1 MKLYQETVRADNN
14 FGHVEQCT
22 VQAGPK
28 LFAML
33 SEKLYSEPLVA
44 VSRELAANA
53 LDAHREA
60 GTLDT
65 PIQITL
71 PHTFNTE
78 FKIRDFGTGMTDE
91 RIRTVWSTWLNSDK
105 NDDDDAIGGWGIGGK
120 VGYHVAD
127 TFSIRTWVNGVRRAY
142 SAFKDDRG
150 IPSIALLEEVGDI
163 EPNGVEITIPIPRE
177 QIYNFVTASHKGL
190 RYFPAG
196 SFVYT
201 NEDCTPPEVNYVYKG
216 KLCGLRKDEGYS
228 SVANIVMGPIAYRL
242 DPDLVLD
249 YLKTHCTLGKDFNY
263 GELLRSSID
272 LFVPQNS
279 VMPHPNREQLEY
291 NSLTKKT
298 IAFLLP
304 HVVKELSDE
313 LLGNLDIDGFPTLYE
328 LQTRCFTILN
338 NLPRPIYSHL
348 PAFKDLDAALRKR
361 FHATINSFS
370 TMNLF
375 ATLEEEERPDIYA
388 LSKEAHGLTTWEIHS
403 TPRFAR
409 TISKDPVLVWLPKP
423 ASSYVGPGRM
433 NASAAIWSALC
444 KDGTHDIASIFLL
457 GDSQSDREIINRLFG
472 PAVTQYEFDSFDT
485 DIGVDDIPASTFIT
499 LPAYRPATQGR
510 YNAPAPPRPVEL
522 LKIDPF
528 NLGQLRTR
536 DMPNVSSDMLETLDA
551 ASTCYVYTT
560 SRELT
565 NDDYA
570 AVKELQFIYSQIE
583 HPLRIMVQ
591 RKLLCPQVLD
601 KLHPTLVGVQSSMT
615 KRVRQQVAYAFPS
628 LRDYLQQLK
637 DLLFKDDFIWE
648 DIYLVYRLQ
657 KRNFNFDRLTDVHKM
672 AGRYLDRYY
681 HEVPL
686 TKLLDDHARV
696 PGYIQTLA
704 KTLSEHQMLKIALN
718 NKRLSPLLKEGR
730 RQAAEIN
737 TIISQYSILKTAMA
751 LFVEPYSYYNR
762 GGYYDNL
769 IDPSNKEKRHLL
781 YRFINQVHRTTIY
794 NAIIPHTGETH
805 GTTSLLPSNHQEQR
819 DRFPRWPLQNRLS
832 ARPAIRSGLQTCG

>member
-1 MKLYQETVRADNN
+1 MKLYQEPVRADNN

-142 SAFKDDRG
+142 NAFKDDRG
-150 IPSIALLEEVGDI
+150 IPSIALLEEIGDP
-163 EPNGVEITIPIPRE
+163 EPNGVEITIPIPRD
-177 QIYNFVTASHKGL
+177 QIYNFIAASQRGL

-196 SFVYT
+196 SFVFT
-201 NEDCTPPEVNYVYKG
+201 NEDHDPPEINYLYKG

-228 SVANIVMGPIAYRL
+228 SFANVIMGPIAYRL
-242 DPDLVLD
+242 DPSLVDD
-249 YLKTHCTLGKDFNY
+249 YLKTHCSLGKDFNY

-291 NSLTKKT
+291 NPLTKKT

-304 HVVKELSDE
+304 HIVKELSDE
-313 LLGNLDIDGFPTLYE
+313 LLGDLDIDGFPTLYD
-328 LQTRCFTILN
+328 LQKRCYTVLN
-338 NLPRPIYSHL
+338 SLPRSIYSHI
-348 PAFKDLDAALRKR
+348 PAVKDLDMALRKR
-361 FHATINSFS
+361 FHMTINSFS

-375 ATLEEEERPDIYA
+375 ATLDDEERPDVYG

-403 TPRFAR
+403 TVRFSR
-409 TISKDPVLVWLPKP
+409 TIDKDPALVWLPKP
-423 ASSYVGPGRM
+423 ASAYVGQGRM
-433 NASAAIWSALC
+433 NVSAAIWSALC
-444 KDGTHDIASIFLL
+444 KDDTHKISSIFLL
-457 GDSQSDREIINRLFG
+457 SDSQSDREAINRLFG

-485 DIGVDDIPASTFIT
+485 SIGVDDIPANVFIT
-499 LPAYRPATQGR
+499 LPAYRPATQTR

-522 LKIDPF
+522 LRIDPF
-528 NLGQLRTR
+528 NLEQLRTR
-536 DMPNVSSDMLETLDA
+536 DMPNVSSDRLDVLDA
-551 ASTCYVYTT
+551 SSTCYVYTS

-565 NDDYA
+565 NEDYA
-570 AVKELQFIYSQIE
+570 AVQELRYIHSQIE
-583 HPLRIMVQ
+583 YPLRIMVQ
-591 RKLLCPQVLD
+591 RKFLGPQILD

-615 KRVRQQVAYAFPS
+615 KRVRQQVAYEFPS
-628 LRDYLQQLK
+628 LQDYLQQLK

-648 DIYLVYRLQ
+648 DIYLIYRLQ
-657 KRNFNFDRLTDVHKM
+657 KRKFNFDRLTDVHKM

-686 TKLLDDHARV
+686 TKLLDDHARI
-696 PGYIQTLA
+696 PGYMQTLA
-704 KTLSEHQMLKIALN
+704 KTFSEQRMVKLALSS
-718 NKRLSPLLKEGR
+718 KRLVPLVKEGR
-730 RQAAEIN
+730 RQAEEIN
-737 TIISQYSILKTAMA
+737 TIIGQYSILKTAMA
-751 LFVEPYSYYNR
+751 LFVDPYAYHR
-762 GGYYDNL
+762 QGYYDNL
-769 IDPSNKEKRHLL
+769 IDPYNKEKRHLL

-794 NAIIPHTGETH
+794 NAITPHTGETH
-805 GTTSLLPSNHQEQR
+805 GTISLLPSDHQEQR
-819 DRFPRWPLQNRLS
+819 DRFPRWPFQNRLS
-832 ARPAIRSGLQTCG
+832 TRPTIRSGLQACG